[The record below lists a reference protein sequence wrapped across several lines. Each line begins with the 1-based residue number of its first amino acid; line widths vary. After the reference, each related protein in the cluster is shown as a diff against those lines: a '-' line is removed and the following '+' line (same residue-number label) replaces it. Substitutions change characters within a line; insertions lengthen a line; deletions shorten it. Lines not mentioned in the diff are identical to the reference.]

1 MSKQI
6 TVIRSTASVP
16 AGKNYTLVEL
26 AYKTDDG
33 KTKGMKIFGF
43 GDQEAVAS
51 AFKDAAAGDVFDV
64 EFEQNNK
71 GYWQFRSAKNTGVK
85 AVESAKG
92 EKPAT
97 TVKGNWETTEERA
110 ARQVLIVRQ
119 SSLSSAV
126 EFLVNA
132 GGKAPTKETVVE
144 VAKYFESYVFDKLP
158 KDIE

>member
-6 TVIRSTASVP
+6 TVIRVSTSTP
-16 AGKNYTLVEL
+16 AGKNYELVEL

-43 GDQEAVAS
+43 GPQKAVAD
-51 AFKDAAAGDVFDV
+51 AFKTAQAGDVFDV
-64 EFEQNNK
+64 EFEQSDR
-71 GYWQFRSAKNTGVK
+71 GYWQFREAKNTGVK
-85 AVESAKG
+85 AAESGKG

-97 TVKGNWETTEERA
+97 PVKGNWETTEERA

-126 EFLVNA
+126 DFLVNA
-132 GGKAPTKETVVE
+132 GGKAPTKESIVE
-144 VAKYFESYVFDKLP
+144 VAKYFEGYVFDKNP
-158 KDIE
+158 KEIE

>member
-1 MSKQI
+1 MIKQI
-6 TVIRSTASVP
+6 TVIRSTSSVP

-43 GDQEAVAS
+43 GEQEAVANV
-51 AFKDAAAGDVFDV
+51 FKNAQAGEVYEV
-64 EFEQNNK
+64 EFEQNSK
-71 GYWQFRSAKNTGVK
+71 GYWQFREAKNTGVK
-85 AVESAKG
+85 AVEGAKG

-97 TVKGNWETTEERA
+97 PVKGNWETTEERA

-126 EFLVNA
+126 DFLVNA
-132 GGKAPTKETVVE
+132 GGKAPTKETIVE
-144 VAKYFESYVFDKLP
+144 VAKYFEGYVFDKLS